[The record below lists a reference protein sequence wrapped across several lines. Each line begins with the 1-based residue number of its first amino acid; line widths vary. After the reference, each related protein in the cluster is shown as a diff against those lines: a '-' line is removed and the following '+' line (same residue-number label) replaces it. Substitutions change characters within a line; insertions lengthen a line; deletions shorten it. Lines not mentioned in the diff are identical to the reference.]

1 MMQII
6 PSDIFRILAHPLVRV
21 FSIAASLVVS
31 AYLAYVFAYMPLQEG
46 VEDFT
51 IQPARVVR
59 INANHL
65 DSLLTAADN
74 RTKYA
79 GQNFFRAQSIF
90 SHEKP
95 I

>member
-6 PSDIFRILAHPLVRV
+6 PSNIFRIIAHPLVRV
-21 FSIAASLVVS
+21 FSVTISLLLS

-46 VEDFT
+46 VEDFS
-51 IQPARVVR
+51 IQPSRAIR
-59 INANHL
+59 INTNHL
-65 DSLLTAADN
+65 DALLTAADS
-74 RTKYA
+74 RVKYA

-95 I
+95 S